1 MLDTAGMLV
10 SDNDLSIYMDISF
23 SMRQKDAA
31 EFVLKGLQMELEAYL
46 GRPVRPQ
53 VFTESHVIPSSYV
66 GIPATSFFYDSSL
79 NSTGESLNYLMPAI
93 NISLRNTPVSQ
104 VTEVRFRNIAEP
116 YQLMGEA
123 VTRSC
128 EITDAEQ
135 NSTSATYTSAGH
147 SLTVGQ
153 TVSIKNTTPST
164 YNLSN
169 KQIVSITSN
178 TFTVAEV
185 VGSLGTYVSGGTATA
200 TGNDYVVHRYGL
212 ELFRGFANDIVD
224 VTYRGGLEGDIQEM
238 FKLMILRAATRE
250 MQNMHDDVVGI
261 KDLNSRNVAP
271 LETGFL
277 EKELMAMKRYR
288 RRRI

>member
-1 MLDTAGMLV
+1 MLDTEGMLISV
-10 SDNDLSIYMDISF
+10 NDLSIYMDISF

-46 GRPVRPQ
+46 RRPVRAQ

-79 NSTGESLNYLMPAI
+79 NSTGETLNYLMPSI
-93 NISLRNTPVSQ
+93 NISLRNTPVIH
-104 VTEVRFRNIAEP
+104 VTEVKFRNIAAP

-123 VTRSC
+123 VTREC
-128 EITDAEQ
+128 NITAATQ
-135 NSTSATYTSAGH
+135 NSTFATYTSNGH

-153 TVSIKNTTPST
+153 RVSIGGATPST

-169 KQIVSITSN
+169 KQIVSVTGN
-178 TFTVAEV
+178 TFTVTGV
-185 VGSLGTYVSGGTATA
+185 TGTLGTYTSGGIATA

-212 ELFRGFANDIVD
+212 ELFRGFSNDIVD
-224 VTYRGGLEGDIQEM
+224 VTYTGGLGGDEQEM

-250 MQNMHDDVVGI
+250 MQNMHDDVVGV

-277 EKELMAMKRYR
+277 EKELMAMRRYR

>member
-1 MLDTAGMLV
+1 MLDTEDMLV
-10 SDNDLSIYMDISF
+10 SVNDLSIYMDISF

-46 GRPVRPQ
+46 RRPVRAQ
-53 VFTESHVIPSSYV
+53 VFAESHVIPSSYI

-79 NSTGESLNYLMPAI
+79 NSTGETLNYLMPSI
-93 NISLRNTPVSQ
+93 NISLRNTPVIH
-104 VTEVRFRNIAEP
+104 VTEVKFRNIAAP

-123 VTRSC
+123 VTRTC
-128 EITDAEQ
+128 VITAATQ
-135 NSTSATYTSAGH
+135 SSTFATFTSVGH

-153 TVSIKNTTPST
+153 TVSIDLVTPAT

-169 KQIVSITSN
+169 RQIVSVTTD
-178 TFTVAEV
+178 TFTVKEV
-185 VGSLGTYVSGGTATA
+185 IGTLGSYVSGGVATA

-212 ELFRGFANDIVD
+212 ELFRGFSNDIVD
-224 VTYRGGLEGDIQEM
+224 VTYRGGLEGDEQEM

-250 MQNMHDDVVGI
+250 MQNMHDDVVGV

-277 EKELMAMKRYR
+277 EKELMAMRRYR

>member
-1 MLDTAGMLV
+1 
-10 SDNDLSIYMDISF
+10 
-23 SMRQKDAA
+23 
-31 EFVLKGLQMELEAYL
+31 
-46 GRPVRPQ
+46 
-53 VFTESHVIPSSYV
+53 
-66 GIPATSFFYDSSL
+66 
-79 NSTGESLNYLMPAI
+79 
-93 NISLRNTPVSQ
+93 
-104 VTEVRFRNIAEP
+104 
-116 YQLMGEA
+116 
-123 VTRSC
+123 
-128 EITDAEQ
+128 
-135 NSTSATYTSAGH
+135 
-147 SLTVGQ
+147 
-153 TVSIKNTTPST
+153 VSIKNTTPST

-185 VGSLGTYVSGGTATA
+185 VGSLGTYVSGGVATA

-277 EKELMAMKRYR
+277 EKELNAMKTYR

>member
-1 MLDTAGMLV
+1 MLDVGEMLISV
-10 SDNDLSIYMDISF
+10 NDLSIYMDISF

-46 GRPVRPQ
+46 RRPIVAQ
-53 VFTESHVIPSSYV
+53 VFTESHVIPSSYI

-79 NSTGESLNYLMPAI
+79 NSTGETLNYLMPSI
-93 NISLRNTPVSQ
+93 NISLRNTPVIH
-104 VTEVRFRNIAEP
+104 VTEVKFRNISAP

-123 VTRSC
+123 VARTC
-128 EITDAEQ
+128 DITAATQ
-135 NSTSATYTSAGH
+135 NSTFATFTSVGH

-153 TVSIKNTTPST
+153 TVSIREAIPTTC
-164 YNLSN
+164 NLSN
-169 KQIVSITSN
+169 KQIVSITSD
-178 TFTVAEV
+178 TFTVGNVIETL
-185 VGSLGTYVSGGTATA
+185 GSYVSGGVATA

-212 ELFRGFANDIVD
+212 ELFRGFSNDIVD
-224 VTYRGGLEGDIQEM
+224 VTYRGGLEGNEQEM

-277 EKELMAMKRYR
+277 EKELMAMRRYR

>member
-1 MLDTAGMLV
+1 MLETEDMLISV
-10 SDNDLSIYMDISF
+10 NDLSIYMDISF

-46 GRPVRPQ
+46 RRPVRAQ

-79 NSTGESLNYLMPAI
+79 NSTGETLNYLMPSI
-93 NISLRNTPVSQ
+93 NISLRNTPVIH
-104 VTEVRFRNIAEP
+104 VTEVKFRNLAAP

-123 VTRSC
+123 VTRAC
-128 EITDAEQ
+128 DITAATQ
-135 NSTSATYTSAGH
+135 NGTFATYTSNGH

-153 TVSIKNTTPST
+153 RVSIGGATPFT

-169 KQIVSITSN
+169 KQIVSVTAN
-178 TFTVAEV
+178 TFTVTGV
-185 VGSLGTYVSGGTATA
+185 TGTLGSYTSGGIATA

-212 ELFRGFANDIVD
+212 ELFRGFSNDIVD
-224 VTYRGGLEGDIQEM
+224 VTYRGGLEGDEQEM

-250 MQNMHDDVVGI
+250 MQNMHDDVVGV

-277 EKELMAMKRYR
+277 EKELMAMRRYR

>member
-1 MLDTAGMLV
+1 MLDAGEMLV
-10 SDNDLSIYMDISF
+10 PVSDLRLYMDIYF
-23 SMRQKDAA
+23 SERQKDAA

-46 GRPVRPQ
+46 RRPVRSQ

-79 NSTGESLNYLMPAI
+79 NSTGETLNYLMPSI
-93 NISLRNTPVSQ
+93 EISLRNTPVIK
-104 VTEVRFRNIAEP
+104 VTEVRFRNIAAP

-128 EITDAEQ
+128 DITAAQQ
-135 NSTSATYTSAGH
+135 NSGLATYTSAEN

-153 TVSIKNTTPST
+153 TVSINGASPST

-178 TFTVAEV
+178 TFTVTGV
-185 VGSLGTYVSGGTATA
+185 VGSLGAYVSGGVATA
-200 TGNDYVVHRYGL
+200 TGNDYIVHRYGL
-212 ELFRGFANDIVD
+212 ELFRGFSNDIVD
-224 VTYRGGLEGDIQEM
+224 VTYSGGLNGDEQDM
-238 FKLMILRAATRE
+238 FRLMILRAATRE

-277 EKELMAMKRYR
+277 EKELLAMRRYR

>member
-1 MLDTAGMLV
+1 MLDTTEMLV

-53 VFTESHVIPSSYV
+53 DFTESHVIPSSYV

-93 NISLRNTPVSQ
+93 NISLRNTPVIK
-104 VTEVRFRNIAEP
+104 VTEVKFRNIAAP

-123 VTRSC
+123 VTRTC
-128 EITDAEQ
+128 DITAAQ
-135 NSTSATYTSAGH
+135 QTSASVTYTSTGH

-185 VGSLGTYVSGGTATA
+185 VGSLGTYVSGGVATA

-277 EKELMAMKRYR
+277 EKELNAMKTYR